1 MSTASVGELRSQGG
15 KLLDRVLAGECITV
29 TRNGTPVA
37 ELRALPRRRLRAA
50 ELVER
55 VKRLPPVDPSRL
67 RADVDAV
74 AAQLSWVDG

>member
-1 MSTASVGELRSQGG
+1 MSNASIEELRRQGG

-37 ELRALPRRRLRAA
+37 ELRALPRRRLGAV

-55 VKRLPPVDPSRL
+55 FKRLPSVDPCRL
-67 RADVDAV
+67 RADVDA
-74 AAQLSWVDG
+74 AMDQTFWVEG